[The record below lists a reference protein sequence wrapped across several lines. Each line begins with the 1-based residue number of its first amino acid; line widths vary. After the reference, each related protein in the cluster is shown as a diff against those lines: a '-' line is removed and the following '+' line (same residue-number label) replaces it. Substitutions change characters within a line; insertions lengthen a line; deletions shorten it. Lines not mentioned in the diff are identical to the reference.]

1 MNNLDNIGQTF
12 QWAGQRY
19 MAIMQPFA
27 EKIFLGLVLVEIIIT
42 CVHFLAD
49 QDEPTRLLAELVKK
63 SLALGFL
70 YAMIVNAPIWFSAII
85 QGFQQIGGQAAG
97 IPGLSPSS
105 AFNSGLALFQIIYRG
120 FGSLGWFHVTLAA
133 LIALIAGLIMFLSF
147 ALIAAQMLLALCE
160 AYVGAGGGVLLLGF
174 SGSRWTIKFA
184 EGFLGWIVG
193 VGIKLFFLYLMV
205 GIGLTITAGWNTALI
220 GWTAGDPSL
229 PLTIAGG
236 AMIFAL
242 LAWTIPNTAASI
254 VGGAVSLNLSHAFEA
269 AMAGYGLGRI
279 LSNQGMTGAES
290 GSASQG
296 AHSLGASLEAGDRA
310 AANNHGSSASSR
322 PTVRMPASG
331 NVIS

>member
-1 MNNLDNIGQTF
+1 
-12 QWAGQRY
+12 
-19 MAIMQPFA
+19 
-27 EKIFLGLVLVEIIIT
+27 
-42 CVHFLAD
+42 
-49 QDEPTRLLAELVKK
+49 
-63 SLALGFL
+63 
-70 YAMIVNAPIWFSAII
+70 
-85 QGFQQIGGQAAG
+85 
-97 IPGLSPSS
+97 
-105 AFNSGLALFQIIYRG
+105 
-120 FGSLGWFHVTLAA
+120 
-133 LIALIAGLIMFLSF
+133 
-147 ALIAAQMLLALCE
+147 
-160 AYVGAGGGVLLLGF
+160 
-174 SGSRWTIKFA
+174 
-184 EGFLGWIVG
+184 